1 MSELILPPLL
11 NAVQS
16 EAPFE
21 SAIKNVQMRKTGAG
35 DLLWSKD
42 QRRVK
47 FAIILEPDVSTEK
60 AVEMLP
66 LTLVAL
72 GDCLGV
78 LVPPQVGVQFRPPLQ
93 ATVNAGI
100 VGSVKA
106 AMAETDISSDIPDW
120 LVVGIEVGLARQ
132 NGDAEPGL
140 DPDITTLDEEGCE
153 DLDRNKFI
161 ETFARH
167 FLSWMAIWNDDG
179 FAPVARSWKFKAE
192 DESDPIV
199 ELMLEITARYPSTF
213 ESNTK

>member
-1 MSELILPPLL
+1 MTEPILPPLL

-21 SAIKNVQMRKTGAG
+21 SAINNVQIRKAGAG

-42 QRRVK
+42 QKRVK

-78 LVPPQVGVQFRPPLQ
+78 VVPPQVGVQFRPPLQ

-100 VGSVKA
+100 VGGVEA
-106 AMAETDISSDIPDW
+106 AMAETKSVSDIPDW

-132 NGDAEPGL
+132 NDDAEPGL

-167 FLSWMAIWNDDG
+167 FLSWMAIWDDDG
-179 FAPVARSWKFKAE
+179 FAPIARSWKFKAE
-192 DESDPIV
+192 DESDPII
-199 ELMLEITARYPSTF
+199 EMMLEMTKRYPSTF

>member
-1 MSELILPPLL
+1 MTEPVLPPLL

-21 SAIKNVQMRKTGAG
+21 SAIKNVQMRKAGAG

-42 QRRVK
+42 QGRVK
-47 FAIILEPDVSTEK
+47 FAIILEPDVSAEK

-66 LTLVAL
+66 LTLATL

-100 VGSVKA
+100 VGGVEA
-106 AMAETDISSDIPDW
+106 AMAETESDSDIPDW

-132 NGDAEPGL
+132 NNDAEPGL

-179 FAPVARSWKFKAE
+179 FAPIARSWKFKAE
-192 DESDPIV
+192 DESDPII
-199 ELMLEITARYPSTF
+199 EMMLEMTKRHPSLH
-213 ESNTK
+213 ESNSK

>member
-1 MSELILPPLL
+1 MTAPVLPPLL
-11 NAVQS
+11 NSVQS
-16 EAPFE
+16 ETPFE
-21 SAIKNVQMRKTGAG
+21 NAIKHVQLRKADAG
-35 DLLWSKD
+35 DLFWSNCQK
-42 QRRVK
+42 RVK
-47 FAIILEPDVSTEK
+47 FAIILEPEVSAEK

-100 VGSVKA
+100 VGGIEA
-106 AMAETDISSDIPDW
+106 AMAETVGNKDIPDW
-120 LVVGIEVGLARQ
+120 LVVGIEIGLSR
-132 NGDAEPGL
+132 NSDDLEPGL

-153 DLDRNKFI
+153 ELDRNKFI

-179 FAPVARSWKFKAE
+179 FSSIARSWKFKAE
-192 DESDPIV
+192 DESNPII
-199 ELMLEITARYPSTF
+199 EMMLAMTTRYPSAY
-213 ESNTK
+213 EGNSN